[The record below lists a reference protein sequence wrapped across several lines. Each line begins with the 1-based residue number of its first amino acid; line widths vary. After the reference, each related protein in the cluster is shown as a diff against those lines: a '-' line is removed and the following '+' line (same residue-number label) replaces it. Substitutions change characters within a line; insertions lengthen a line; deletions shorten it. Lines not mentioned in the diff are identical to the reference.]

1 MTRKVYADE
10 DRVDFASSFYPVDS
24 VISVYNTETTRA
36 LSVWNDRPQAGSV
49 HSNQQS
55 GGIKLLVDRRI
66 GTLDKGGC
74 PGAMSYHFTDDLV
87 VNFRFKTHQD

>member
-10 DRVDFASSFYPVDS
+10 DQVEFSSTFYPVDS
-24 VISVYNTETTRA
+24 VISVYNTEETRA

-49 HSNQQS
+49 HSNKQS

-66 GTLDKGGC
+66 GTLDKGGI
-74 PGAMSYHFTDDLV
+74 PTLMYA
-87 VNFRFKTHQD
+87 R